1 MVAVGKNPAPLLRD
15 TTESH
20 NGTGPGPS
28 QNGEIV
34 TTRCLG
40 RQKSRAG
47 NVGLVRQP
55 ICKSVA
61 DRPIQL
67 HKERP
72 SPWQGNEY
80 E

>member
-1 MVAVGKNPAPLLRD
+1 MVVVGAKNPAPLLRD

-28 QNGEIV
+28 QEAESYYP
-34 TTRCLG
+34 LY
-40 RQKSRAG
+40 
-47 NVGLVRQP
+47 
-55 ICKSVA
+55 
-61 DRPIQL
+61 
-67 HKERP
+67 KERP